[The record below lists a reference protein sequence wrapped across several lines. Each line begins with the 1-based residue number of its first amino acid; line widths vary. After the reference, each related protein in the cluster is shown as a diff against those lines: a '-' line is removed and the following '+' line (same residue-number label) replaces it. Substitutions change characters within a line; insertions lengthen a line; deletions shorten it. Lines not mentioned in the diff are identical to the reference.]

1 MARRPRSDMKYTQKV
16 QDAIFAF
23 GREPASASMSWQELW
38 EEAGRRGLLPLGI
51 AKTLSAFKTRCLK
64 LKLIPPRKQTRPRAR
79 EEVERQA
86 SLDAELGI
94 QSVLAENRRLEMAL
108 KLSQDKR
115 GVLLDICRSE
125 LMRLPRPKT
134 FPKRGRK
141 RTKFDPEEGGILLS
155 DFHYGSR
162 ITREDTSGLGEYS
175 AEIAER
181 RLRALGDT
189 VERLTDIYSQWTK
202 LTRLNVFNLGDNIE
216 GTYIYKGQSFAID
229 THLVRQLLKCAC
241 LEADL
246 YAKWAQMY
254 DEVRV
259 YCVPGNHGRMG
270 EKFGV
275 AYWQDN
281 FDTLLAEIVAMRLA
295 DWPNI
300 HIINAG
306 SQVMGVE
313 IQGHR
318 WLLSHGNNIP
328 QYLRMPWYGI
338 ETAVKGWISVF
349 SVAWDYV
356 LLGHFHREA
365 SFDVNTTEVLVN
377 GSFPGASELSINR
390 MRSGNQPKQLFFGIH
405 PKRGITARYP
415 IVLER
420 QKRPTMSSGEFG
432 VMTPVF
438 SIEEGGS

>member
-1 MARRPRSDMKYTQKV
+1 MGKKTRSDQKYTPEV
-16 QDAIFAF
+16 QDAIFEF
-23 GREPASASMSWQELW
+23 GRESTSDSMSWRELW
-38 EEAGRRGLLPLGI
+38 EEAGRRGLFPPGST
-51 AKTLSAFKTRCLK
+51 KTVAAFKTRCLK
-64 LKLIPPRKQTRPRAR
+64 LKLIQPRKQTRPKAR
-79 EEVERQA
+79 ELEERQA

-94 QSVLAENRRLEMAL
+94 QSVLAENQRLERAL
-108 KLSQDKR
+108 KHAQDKR
-115 GVLLDICRSE
+115 GVLLDICHSE
-125 LMRLPRPKT
+125 LAKLPRPKT

-141 RTKFDPEEGGILLS
+141 RTKFDPEEAGLMLS

-162 ITREDTSGLGEYS
+162 ITAEDTSGLGEYS
-175 AEIAER
+175 AEIAEQ
-181 RLRALGDT
+181 RLRALQTG
-189 VERLTDIYSQWTK
+189 VERLTDIYNQWTV

-229 THLVRQLLKCAC
+229 ARLVRQLLKCAC

-270 EKFGV
+270 EQPGV
-275 AYWQDN
+275 AHWQDN
-281 FDTLLAEIVAMRLA
+281 FDTLLAEIVVMRLS
-295 DWPNI
+295 DWDNI

-306 SQVMGVE
+306 SQVMGIE

-318 WLLSHGNNIP
+318 WLLAHGNNIP
-328 QYLRMPWYGI
+328 SYLRMPWYGI
-338 ETAVKGWISVF
+338 ETAVKAWISVF

-365 SFDVNTTEVLVN
+365 TFDVNTTEVLVN
-377 GSFPGASELSINR
+377 GSFPGASELSVNR
-390 MRSGNQPKQLFFGIH
+390 MRTSNQPKQLFFGIH
-405 PKRGITARYP
+405 PNRGITARYP

-420 QKRPTMSSGEFG
+420 QKRPTMVPGDFG

-438 SIEEGGS
+438 SVEEGSS